1 MELIDKNKIDF
12 FKIEPYEYANE
23 EMEVALK
30 ENIEELPIVKGISID
45 KLHEMCDEIKS
56 LDGVFLTYSLTKY
69 VKVDEVTKIIN
80 KYIASEEGK
89 EDEN

>member
-1 MELIDKNKIDF
+1 MELIDKNKIHF
-12 FKIEPYEYANE
+12 TTIESYEYANE
-23 EMEVALK
+23 PMEIVFK
-30 ENIEELPIVKGISID
+30 EDIEELPIVKGISID

-80 KYIASEEGK
+80 KYIESEGE
-89 EDEN
+89 

>member
-23 EMEVALK
+23 PMEVAFK
-30 ENIEELPIVKGISID
+30 EDIEELPIVKVISID

-69 VKVDEVTKIIN
+69 VKFDEVTKIIN

-89 EDEN
+89 EDEK